1 MRACT
6 NVLAAFLS
14 WIAIKPTDF
23 ISLLSPLLCLH
34 LVKLFYKYSLTS
46 YELQQNFIFPKKKFY
61 YSSLLSSCIQNG
73 SHFERGSW
81 VGREEVNLPI
91 FSLAFLILYGLK
103 IGFQTNTF
111 KIKIEQTLF
120 FNIFMCLYV
129 LLCNIR

>member
-14 WIAIKPTDF
+14 WIAKPYWPYLFT
-23 ISLLSPLLCLH
+23 ITLLCLH

-81 VGREEVNLPI
+81 VGREEVTLPI

-111 KIKIEQTLF
+111 KIKVEQTLF